1 MNSWKRVTNVFLV
14 KTVATNFKQS
24 NSLNGC
30 AFIENPRKDPRTQN
44 LREDPITEDSKE
56 DLSIKNLRED
66 PITEDKEEEPI
77 IEYPK
82 KNPKEDPIT
91 YNTEEN
97 HITGCP
103 GTIKT
108 RYSKGFRNLEV

>member
-1 MNSWKRVTNVFLV
+1 MS
-14 KTVATNFKQS
+14 FKQS

-30 AFIENPRKDPRTQN
+30 AFIENPRKGPRIQN
-44 LREDPITEDSKE
+44 FREDPISEGSKE
-56 DLSIKNLRED
+56 DLSMKNLREG
-66 PITEDKEEEPI
+66 PISEDKEEEPI

-97 HITGCP
+97 NITGYP

-108 RYSKGFRNLEV
+108 RYSKGFRNVEV